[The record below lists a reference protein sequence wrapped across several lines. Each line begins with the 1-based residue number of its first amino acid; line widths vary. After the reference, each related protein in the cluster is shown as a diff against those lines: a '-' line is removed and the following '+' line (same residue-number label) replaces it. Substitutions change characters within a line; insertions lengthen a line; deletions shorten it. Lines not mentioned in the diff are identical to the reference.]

1 MYDSSS
7 SMGVWVFDS
16 QAFSLGGL
24 VQVFIGRDERQRRK
38 MMQHA
43 SAVCFENGSQLQRIV
58 TAQGVALGEP
68 QPRSRW
74 FPWWQSL
81 SAAR

>member
-16 QAFSLGGL
+16 QSFSLGGL
-24 VQVFIGRDERQRRK
+24 VQVFIGRDEGQRRK

-43 SAVCFENGSQLQRIV
+43 TAICFQSGSQLQRIV
-58 TAQGVALGEP
+58 TAQGLALG
-68 QPRSRW
+68 QP
-74 FPWWQSL
+74 
-81 SAAR
+81 